1 MNYTFLFATAIAFG
15 LINSVDIQLPSSN
28 SRGQLDISS
37 IAFAKGSRSSS
48 SSSSSRS
55 SSSSS
60 SSSSSRTSSP
70 SDSTSRSSS
79 SSSSVKPSSPARSSS
94 SYPSGGSTGGR
105 AGGGSFRKPTSTS
118 NPVRSQTQPSRL
130 VKPKPVTVPRHV
142 DVDVDIEIEN
152 SAPYQTVPNS
162 STAPPSAPNLQEC
175 NPNSTECNP
184 NQTVSNPSTA
194 GSTTDAGTFPTSTP
208 ATLSSTADSSDDSWA
223 VLVTWGLGGLFFLT
237 LSVSL
242 FLVVYLILKRIGIG
256 GVTNE
261 RDNNIVTVSKL
272 QVALLGTTKG
282 LQSELSE
289 LTLMADTQTPEG
301 LLQLLQESALV
312 LLRNSQNWTHVLASS
327 QSVRSREEAEVLFK
341 QLSVEKRS
349 KFSAETLTNINGKV
363 NHKEVATPDFY
374 DGSADY
380 IVVTLLVGTA
390 DDKPLFGEI
399 RSAEAL
405 RDALTRVASIQPDY
419 LLVFELLWSPQRDTD
434 TLSYDQL
441 LTEYTDML
449 QIV

>member
-1 MNYTFLFATAIAFG
+1 M
-15 LINSVDIQLPSSN
+15 
-28 SRGQLDISS
+28 
-37 IAFAKGSRSSS
+37 
-48 SSSSSRS
+48 
-55 SSSSS
+55 
-60 SSSSSRTSSP
+60 
-70 SDSTSRSSS
+70 
-79 SSSSVKPSSPARSSS
+79 
-94 SYPSGGSTGGR
+94 
-105 AGGGSFRKPTSTS
+105 
-118 NPVRSQTQPSRL
+118 
-130 VKPKPVTVPRHV
+130 PRHV

-162 STAPPSAPNLQEC
+162 STA
-175 NPNSTECNP
+175 
-184 NQTVSNPSTA
+184 
-194 GSTTDAGTFPTSTP
+194 GSTSDTAP
-208 ATLSSTADSSDDSWA
+208 SSALESAASSSEAESSDDSLA
-223 VLVTWGLGGLFFLT
+223 VLVAWGLGGLFLLT

-256 GVTNE
+256 GATNE
-261 RDNNIVTVSKL
+261 RDNNIVTVSQL

-289 LTLMADTQTPEG
+289 VTLMADTQAPEG

-327 QSVRSREEAEVLFK
+327 HSVRSREEAEVLFK

-349 KFSAETLTNINGKV
+349 KFSAETLTNVNGKV

-441 LTEYTDML
+441 LTEYTDMI